1 MMMLNDK
8 INVKVASSSPSV
20 EKALLDKS
28 IYTKDMYSPTEKT
41 RTFIVDSFPLLGKV
55 VAYRFIEW
63 VIGNPEGVC
72 ALPTGK
78 TPEYFIKWTQ
88 RIVNE
93 WDTPAIKDD
102 RRLYGMD
109 GSIPP
114 PRFDNL
120 WFVMLDEF
128 YPINPEHHNSF
139 KYYVS
144 NYYIKGL
151 GFNPDRCLFID
162 LSKLGLR
169 PNETLDDIWPDG
181 TFVDLSLRLRT
192 PNTPLEVRQQDM
204 IRQVD
209 QWCLQYESKIREL
222 GGIGFFLGG
231 IGPDGHIAFNVRG
244 SDHRSTTR
252 LAQLNYET
260 QAAASG
266 DLGGIRAVKAKCAV
280 TIGLGTITYNPDC
293 VCRIIAAGEAKASMV
308 ADGIQKDTN
317 VM

>member
-8 INVKVASSSPSV
+8 INVKVASSSPSSSV

-139 KYYVS
+139 KYYV
-144 NYYIKGL
+144 
-151 GFNPDRCLFID
+151 
-162 LSKLGLR
+162 
-169 PNETLDDIWPDG
+169 
-181 TFVDLSLRLRT
+181 
-192 PNTPLEVRQQDM
+192 
-204 IRQVD
+204 
-209 QWCLQYESKIREL
+209 
-222 GGIGFFLGG
+222 
-231 IGPDGHIAFNVRG
+231 
-244 SDHRSTTR
+244 
-252 LAQLNYET
+252 
-260 QAAASG
+260 
-266 DLGGIRAVKAKCAV
+266 
-280 TIGLGTITYNPDC
+280 
-293 VCRIIAAGEAKASMV
+293 
-308 ADGIQKDTN
+308 
-317 VM
+317 